1 MIKGCLPA
9 AFITYTTRMAKRNRD
24 GNTAKEFNE
33 IATEALNRHEQDL
46 AAMKKVSEDA
56 GRDLEERTRYRR
68 KRKRVMQKKRTA

>member
-1 MIKGCLPA
+1 
-9 AFITYTTRMAKRNRD
+9 MAKRNRD

-56 GRDLEERTRYRR
+56 GRDLEKRTRYRR